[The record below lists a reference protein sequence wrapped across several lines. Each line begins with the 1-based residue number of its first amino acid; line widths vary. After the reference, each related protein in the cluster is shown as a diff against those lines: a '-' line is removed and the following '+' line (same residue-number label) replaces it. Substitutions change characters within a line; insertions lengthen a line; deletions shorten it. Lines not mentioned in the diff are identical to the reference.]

1 MESIFSFP
9 REIRHIV
16 RKYKKREELKMDEK
30 ELENKNE
37 QKETLDGV
45 DIGEESVVT
54 KHEIAMA
61 LFNFCHN
68 IYIAFGIFILACRV
82 LKFDMSAASGI
93 LFKAAYI
100 AFAFLVLLF
109 TACLRG
115 EVKQKRRTALSQER
129 AFWYTGSGSRAC
141 GYLVLFEI
149 RQVKNLSFFC
159 LHPNPAY

>member
-1 MESIFSFP
+1 
-9 REIRHIV
+9 
-16 RKYKKREELKMDEK
+16 MDEK

-100 AFAFLVLLF
+100 AFAFLVLPQGRSE
-109 TACLRG
+109 T
-115 EVKQKRRTALSQER
+115 KRRTALSQER

-149 RQVKNLSFFC
+149 RQVKNLSFFY

>member
-115 EVKQKRRTALSQER
+115 EVKQKGEPLYLRSVL
-129 AFWYTGSGSRAC
+129 FGI
-141 GYLVLFEI
+141 LVLAAELVVI
-149 RQVKNLSFFC
+149 LFC
-159 LHPNPAY
+159 LR

>member
-1 MESIFSFP
+1 
-9 REIRHIV
+9 
-16 RKYKKREELKMDEK
+16 MDEK

-37 QKETLDGV
+37 QKETLDNA
-45 DIGEESVVT
+45 DIGKVSVVT

-68 IYIAFGIFILACRV
+68 IYIAFGIFILASRV

-115 EVKQKRRTALSQER
+115 EVKQKGEPLYIRSVL
-129 AFWYTGSGSRAC
+129 FGI
-141 GYLVLFEI
+141 LVLAAELGVI
-149 RQVKNLSFFC
+149 LFC
-159 LHPNPAY
+159 LR

>member
-1 MESIFSFP
+1 
-9 REIRHIV
+9 
-16 RKYKKREELKMDEK
+16 MDEK

-115 EVKQKRRTALSQER
+115 EVKQKGEPLYLRSVLFGILVLA
-129 AFWYTGSGSRAC
+129 ARAC

>member
-1 MESIFSFP
+1 
-9 REIRHIV
+9 
-16 RKYKKREELKMDEK
+16 MDEK

-37 QKETLDGV
+37 QKETLDNA
-45 DIGEESVVT
+45 DIGKVSVVT

-68 IYIAFGIFILACRV
+68 IYIAFGIFILASRV

-115 EVKQKRRTALSQER
+115 EVKQKGEPLYLRSVL
-129 AFWYTGSGSRAC
+129 FWYTGSGSRAW
-141 GYLVLFEI
+141 GYLVLLEI

>member
-1 MESIFSFP
+1 
-9 REIRHIV
+9 
-16 RKYKKREELKMDEK
+16 MDEK

-37 QKETLDGV
+37 QKETLDNA
-45 DIGEESVVT
+45 DIGKVSVVT

-115 EVKQKRRTALSQER
+115 EVKQKANRFISGACFLVYWFWQQSLGLSYF
-129 AFWYTGSGSRAC
+129 A
-141 GYLVLFEI
+141 
-149 RQVKNLSFFC
+149 
-159 LHPNPAY
+159 

>member
-1 MESIFSFP
+1 
-9 REIRHIV
+9 
-16 RKYKKREELKMDEK
+16 MDEK

-37 QKETLDGV
+37 QKETLDNA
-45 DIGEESVVT
+45 DIGKISVVT

-82 LKFDMSAASGI
+82 LKFDMSAASRI

-115 EVKQKRRTALSQER
+115 EVKQKGEPLYLRSVL
-129 AFWYTGSGSRAC
+129 FWYTGSGSRAW
-141 GYLVLFEI
+141 GYLVLLEM

>member
-1 MESIFSFP
+1 
-9 REIRHIV
+9 
-16 RKYKKREELKMDEK
+16 MDEK

-37 QKETLDGV
+37 QKETLDNA
-45 DIGEESVVT
+45 DIGKVSVVT

-68 IYIAFGIFILACRV
+68 IYIAFGILSRV

-115 EVKQKRRTALSQER
+115 EVKQKGEPLYIRSVL
-129 AFWYTGSGSRAC
+129 FGI
-141 GYLVLFEI
+141 LVLAAELGVI
-149 RQVKNLSFFC
+149 LFC
-159 LHPNPAY
+159 LR

>member
-1 MESIFSFP
+1 
-9 REIRHIV
+9 
-16 RKYKKREELKMDEK
+16 MDEK

-37 QKETLDGV
+37 QKEMHDGA
-45 DIGEESVVT
+45 DIGEEVVIT

-115 EVKQKRRTALSQER
+115 EVKQKGEPLYIRSVL
-129 AFWYTGSGSRAC
+129 FGI
-141 GYLVLFEI
+141 LVLAAELGVI
-149 RQVKNLSFFC
+149 LFC
-159 LHPNPAY
+159 LR

>member
-1 MESIFSFP
+1 
-9 REIRHIV
+9 
-16 RKYKKREELKMDEK
+16 MDEK
-30 ELENKNE
+30 ELENKDE
-37 QKETLDGV
+37 QKEMHDGADV
-45 DIGEESVVT
+45 GEEVIVT

-68 IYIAFGIFILACRV
+68 IYIAFGIFVLACRV

-115 EVKQKRRTALSQER
+115 EVKQKGEPLYLRSVL
-129 AFWYTGSGSRAC
+129 FGI
-141 GYLVLFEI
+141 LVLAAELLVI
-149 RQVKNLSFFC
+149 LFC
-159 LHPNPAY
+159 LR